1 MAYEEH
7 ELPIDK
13 IHPSPLNPRETVT
26 PVDLET
32 IKRRGV
38 VERITVRP
46 HPTKRGEY
54 EIVTGARRW
63 LGAREAGLK
72 KIPAKVEELTDAE
85 VVEYQLIENLQ
96 REDLTP
102 IEEGKVFRKLNKE
115 LGYSQE
121 EIGRRIGKPK
131 MYVTERFNLVEK
143 LAPEVQK
150 EVIES
155 YRAAIKPGEVRPD
168 EAYSIGV
175 SKAIELARLPEPEQK
190 ELAERIRTRGMYVA
204 DLRGTIRRGKEI
216 EKIISE
222 VKRPELREELA
233 KKYLKLKYDS
243 AIKPSQVLVDIQRA
257 KGLPVETPEDI
268 WKRMM
273 TPLNRVYNMFP
284 RNSFVRDWKLGD
296 RQYATLVMWMDIG
309 EKIPELVRED
319 FPKEKFRDFMEADRY
334 AAEHGGYCSGL
345 VTLMGREYWCIFV
358 KEKKKAG

>member
-1 MAYEEH
+1 MAYEER

-26 PVDLET
+26 PVDVET

-46 HPTKRGEY
+46 HPAKRGEY
-54 EIVTGARRW
+54 EIITGERRW
-63 LGAREAGLK
+63 LGAKEAGLK

-96 REDLTP
+96 REDLNP
-102 IEEGKVFRKLNKE
+102 IEEGKVFRKLNRE

-121 EIGRRIGKPK
+121 EIGRRIGRSK

-150 EVIES
+150 EVVES
-155 YRAAIKPGEVRPD
+155 YRTAIKPGEEKPD
-168 EAYSIGV
+168 ASYSISV
-175 SKAIELARLPEPEQK
+175 SKARELARLPEPEQK
-190 ELAERIRTRGMYVA
+190 VLAERITTRGMYIA

-222 VKRPELREELA
+222 VKRPSLRKELTE
-233 KKYLKLKYDS
+233 KYLKLKYDP
-243 AIKPSQVLVDIQRA
+243 AIKPTEILLDIRRA
-257 KGLPVETPEDI
+257 KGLPVETPDQV
-268 WKRMM
+268 WKKMM
-273 TPLNRVYNMFP
+273 VPLSRIYNMFP
-284 RNSFVRDWKLGD
+284 RNSFVREWKLGD
-296 RQYATLVMWMDIG
+296 RQYGTVVMWLDIG
-309 EKIPELVRED
+309 EQIPTLVRED
-319 FPKEKFRDFMEADRY
+319 FPKEKFRDFVEADRY

-345 VTLMGREYWCIFV
+345 VTMMGKQYWCIFV